1 MIKSISYSLYTVKS
15 MANLAKQ
22 IYEVVNESHAQHTML
37 APFLDSLQK
46 AYQKGLGAVG
56 ENMGSMLT
64 AEIKASDADRD
75 TAYISL
81 RNHIKAGI
89 NRPNETYSLA
99 AQKIYRVF
107 EQNNLKL
114 YDFRYTEQSV
124 ALTRLFTDLASPENQ
139 EALKIL
145 HAIAWLEELKQAQTK
160 FEELYTQRSQET
172 VSTQKPTDAEA
183 KKEISTALQFL
194 LQSIGVLEAIGE
206 PESILDTVNRV
217 NVIIDK
223 EQAAAR
229 R

>member
-1 MIKSISYSLYTVKS
+1 

-22 IYEVVNESHAQHTML
+22 IYETVQESHANHPML
-37 APFLDSLQK
+37 APFLDSLQQ
-46 AYQKGLGAVG
+46 AYQKGLDAVG
-56 ENMGSMLT
+56 ENKGSALT

-75 TAYISL
+75 IAYVSL
-81 RNHIKAGI
+81 RNHIKAGL

-124 ALTRLFTDLASPENQ
+124 ALTRLFSDLENPENQ

-145 HAIAWLEELKQAQTK
+145 HALEWLKELKEAQVK
-160 FEELYTQRSQET
+160 FDELYVQRSQEDANN
-172 VSTQKPTDAEA
+172 QKTTDAEA
-183 KKEISTALQFL
+183 KKAISTALQFL
-194 LQSIGVLEAIGE
+194 LQSLGVLEAIGE